1 MNKLFVI
8 SNCSLAAMLMSG
20 MVFGS
25 CSGNKVQDPVV
36 ISTSTDSDTV
46 VAVVED
52 EQIPK
57 VEFDSVVITSSDQWL
72 DYNVNIV
79 MPVVEAPDI
88 QKNMR
93 QAVLRN
99 FGLSGATGEENFKQ
113 AIDEHKNRNIARAKS
128 DLEEMYADIEAD
140 EDDIKLKYSYDDE
153 IRVEENNDGY
163 VTFYSCGDDYRAGAH
178 GMPWQYRFT
187 VDLATGKQLKWA
199 DIIKISMKTK
209 LKPLLKKAVLDQ
221 YFADDPNM
229 MDSFD
234 LPGAEPAL
242 TPKGV
247 WFGWGAY
254 EIACYAAGM
263 PECVVPYDKLQDY
276 LTDYAKE
283 VIEQS
288 KTDKDSQM
296 K

>member
-1 MNKLFVI
+1 MKKQFYV
-8 SNCSLAAMLMSG
+8 SNGSIVAALLVVMMLG
-20 MVFGS
+20 G
-25 CSGNKVQDPVV
+25 CKGNKAEEAAAPEAA
-36 ISTSTDSDTV
+36 DSDSV
-46 VAVVED
+46 VAVVE
-52 EQIPK
+52 EETIPK
-57 VEFDSVVITSSDQWL
+57 VEFDSVVVTGSDQWM
-72 DYNVNIV
+72 DYNVKVV
-79 MPVVEAPDI
+79 MPVAEDPDI

-99 FGLSGATGEENFKQ
+99 FGIKGATGEENFKQ
-113 AIDEHKNRNIARAKS
+113 AITDHKKRRVAEAKS
-128 DLEEMYADIEAD
+128 DLEEMFAENDF
-140 EDDIKLKYSYDDE
+140 DDDDYRPKYSYDDD
-153 IRVEENNDGY
+153 ISVSDVTDGY
-163 VTFYSCGDDYRAGAH
+163 VTFESCGYDYRAGAH

-187 VDLATGKQLKWA
+187 ADRATGKQLKWA

-221 YFADDPNM
+221 YFNDAPDM

-254 EIACYAAGM
+254 EIACFAAGM

-283 VIEQS
+283 VIDRS
-288 KTDKDSQM
+288 R
-296 K
+296 